1 MKFWNFGT
9 FSFRICRVLSSGR
22 FAGGGK
28 VATLAFLSLLI
39 TAAPAGVNGESLS
52 AVERQKIETLIERVS
67 SLKHAKFIRNGSAYE
82 PSVAVRFLRGKWKHN
97 YTQVRSARDFIERVA
112 SVSGT
117 SGKPYLIRFNDGKE
131 MASSDYLLAELNRM
145 AAPPAT

>member
-1 MKFWNFGT
+1 
-9 FSFRICRVLSSGR
+9 
-22 FAGGGK
+22 
-28 VATLAFLSLLI
+28 LSLLI

-52 AVERQKIETLIERVS
+52 AVERQKIEALIERVS

-97 YTQVRSARDFIERVA
+97 YAQVRSARDFIERVA

-117 SGKPYLIRFNDGKE
+117 SGRPYLIRFNDGKE
-131 MASSDYLLAELNRM
+131 TESREYLLAALNSM
-145 AAPPAT
+145 PAPPAL